1 MEVAMTVLTVV
12 GTFAS
17 FYGAWIAYKQAGIS
31 KSAAQLANRIKTQL
45 MNHRKTSEL
54 SELQVHIESTKR
66 TFLKYGSAKPSSL
79 TGINHSADAEV
90 AFEFIHKL
98 KSLRDYFSA
107 PEGNAADDAFNEINV
122 ELGKFKAAN
131 SLIQISNIGESILNK
146 VVMFSPILKKELT
159 EQKETSI
166 E

>member
-1 MEVAMTVLTVV
+1 MEVTMTVLTVV

-66 TFLKYGSAKPSSL
+66 TFLKYGSA
-79 TGINHSADAEV
+79 
-90 AFEFIHKL
+90 
-98 KSLRDYFSA
+98 
-107 PEGNAADDAFNEINV
+107 
-122 ELGKFKAAN
+122 
-131 SLIQISNIGESILNK
+131 
-146 VVMFSPILKKELT
+146 
-159 EQKETSI
+159 
-166 E
+166 